1 MRQTG
6 WLSEDPGGE
15 VPDMRMTQ
23 LALARQENRA
33 GPLETALARSRAQDV
48 RERREEAASAP
59 DPDERA
65 AGLVAAGYSPGLLF
79 ALAHRLGDT
88 TAELEAERDK
98 VEKAARRAQFAAR
111 EHAAGRAE
119 CAPDAVD
126 DGRRRRRRGPGG
138 DAGAPR

>member
-48 RERREEAASAP
+48 RERSGGGRQ
-59 DPDERA
+59 RA
-65 AGLVAAGYSPGLLF
+65 
-79 ALAHRLGDT
+79 
-88 TAELEAERDK
+88 
-98 VEKAARRAQFAAR
+98 
-111 EHAAGRAE
+111 
-119 CAPDAVD
+119 
-126 DGRRRRRRGPGG
+126 
-138 DAGAPR
+138 